1 MPIPGSV
8 PSAVKMT
15 GTLLLIALLSFAGGC
30 TGGSSAEGGGDL
42 TGNIQIDGSSTVY
55 PITEAVAE
63 EFMNEYPRVRVMVG
77 ISGTGGGF
85 SRFARGE
92 TDISNASRPVSGSEI
107 TRIRE
112 AGYDFI
118 EIPVAYD
125 GLAVVVHPE
134 NTWAECLSTDEL
146 RLLWQSGS
154 TINNWSQL
162 REGFPDRPLNVYAPG
177 TDSGTYDYFTGAI
190 LGHGGFSRS
199 DFTASEDDNVLVQG
213 IAGDRNSIG
222 FFGLAYYE
230 ENAARLRLVAID
242 HQGRGCVAPTNE
254 AVREGSYQP
263 LARPEFIYV
272 KRSSADRPEVQR
284 FVEFYLEHAPRL
296 VEEVGYVP
304 LPQVAYDLALERFR
318 SRTTGSLFEGGEVQ
332 VGMRIDE
339 MLQMSRQVTE
349 STVAVPAQ
357 AE

>member
-1 MPIPGSV
+1 MSSIRFVPPSV
-8 PSAVKMT
+8 AKTSVF
-15 GTLLLIALLSFAGGC
+15 LLLTTVLFSVAGCGGGPA
-30 TGGSSAEGGGDL
+30 TGGNELS
-42 TGNIQIDGSSTVY
+42 GNIQIDGSSTVY

-92 TDISNASRPVSGSEI
+92 TDISNASRPVSNGEI
-107 TRIRE
+107 TRIRD

-134 NTWAECLSTDEL
+134 NTWAECLTTEEL
-146 RLLWQSGS
+146 RALWQSGS
-154 TINNWSQL
+154 RINNWSQL
-162 REGFPDRPLNVYAPG
+162 REGFPDRPINVYAPG
-177 TDSGTYDYFTGAI
+177 TDSGTYDYFTEAV
-190 LGHGGFSRS
+190 LGHGGSSRS

-230 ENAARLRLVAID
+230 ENSERLRLVAIN
-242 HQGRGCVAPTNE
+242 HQGRGCVTPTTE
-254 AVREGSYQP
+254 TVRGGSYQP

-272 KRSSADRPEVQR
+272 KRTSAERPEVQR
-284 FVEFYLEHAPRL
+284 FVEFYLEHATRL

-304 LPQVAYDLALERFR
+304 LPQQAYDLALERFR
-318 SRTTGSLFEGGEVQ
+318 TRTTGSLFEGGGAQ
-332 VGMRIDE
+332 VGMRIEDL
-339 MLQMSRQVTE
+339 LQMSRDEVSSTETE
-349 STVAVPAQ
+349 STPA
-357 AE
+357 E